1 MCIRD
6 SPWSVELAHQDVA
19 DRNILT
25 GRVRYYGDDIA
36 AVVAEDEIT
45 AQRALLSLIHIC
57 CSEGAC
63 GACTVIIDGKTCKAC
78 VPDTDLLD
86 GRTVI
91 TVEGPVSYTHLDVYK
106 RQAYLQLLRKR
117 LKH

>member
-1 MCIRD
+1 MAVFTVNGQKVEPTGNQKLLRFLRD
-6 SPWSVELAHQDVA
+6 ELHLTSVKD
-19 DRNILT
+19 
-25 GRVRYYGDDIA
+25 G
-36 AVVAEDEIT
+36 
-45 AQRALLSLIHIC
+45 

-91 TVEGPVSYTHLDVYK
+91 TVEGLNGRGKSIPTLMEKQVLFSVDSVF
-106 RQAYLQLLRKR
+106 RVW
-117 LKH
+117 

>member
-1 MCIRD
+1 MAVFTVNGQKVEPTGNQKLLRFLRD
-6 SPWSVELAHQDVA
+6 ELHLTSVKD
-19 DRNILT
+19 
-25 GRVRYYGDDIA
+25 G
-36 AVVAEDEIT
+36 
-45 AQRALLSLIHIC
+45 

-91 TVEGPVSYTHLDVYK
+91 TVEGLTEWAVSYTHL
-106 RQAYLQLLRKR
+106 LQR
-117 LKH
+117 LSH